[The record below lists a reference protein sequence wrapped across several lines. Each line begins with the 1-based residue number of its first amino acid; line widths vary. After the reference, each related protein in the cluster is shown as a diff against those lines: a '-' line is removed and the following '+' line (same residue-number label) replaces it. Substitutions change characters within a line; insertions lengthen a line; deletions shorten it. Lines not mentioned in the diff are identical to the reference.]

1 MASQTDLS
9 KRMLLIFYKIYTS
22 AVRKKVSAVPSQVL
36 LHFVN
41 NHISTPISERTL
53 QRDIKGIMGI
63 LPIQICYNSKKG
75 GYTLIEER
83 VKHSKSGDSDSKL
96 EMKLPESEIA
106 RLRER
111 LSLFKLYDPLK
122 NDYSDIPD
130 LPGNYIFLLRNDSTF
145 PPTPEAPVFSHID
158 INEESL
164 RVLYTG
170 ISTKARLRKRIYT
183 RHLGNNSG
191 KSTLRKSLGRLF
203 GFRLVPRDKN
213 KPNDGYKK
221 FCKEDEEKLTE
232 WMKRNLVVLYN
243 DRTDNYE
250 VLQDLLITYLNPPL
264 NIKDNHN
271 PINLEF
277 RKKLKRLRTGKL
289 NSDSEAHIIN
299 NDSYES

>member
-1 MASQTDLS
+1 MARQTDLS

-22 AVRKKVSAVPSQVL
+22 AIHRNKSAVPSQEL

-63 LPIQICYNSKKG
+63 LPIQIGYNSKRG
-75 GYTLIEER
+75 GYTLLEEK
-83 VKHSKSGDSDSKL
+83 VKHGKSGDSDSKL
-96 EMKLPESEIA
+96 EKKLQESEIA
-106 RLRER
+106 RLKER
-111 LSLFKLYDPLK
+111 LPLFKLYDPLK
-122 NDYSDIPD
+122 NHYSDIPD

-145 PPTPEAPVFSHID
+145 PPTPEVPVFSHINV
-158 INEESL
+158 NEEPL

-203 GFRLVPRDKN
+203 GFNLVPRDKN

-221 FCKEDEEKLTE
+221 FCEEDEEKLTN
-232 WMKRNLVVLYN
+232 WMKRSLIVLYDDSVN
-243 DRTDNYE
+243 NYE
-250 VLQDLLITYLNPPL
+250 TLQNQLIVYLNPPL

-271 PINLEF
+271 PINLKF
-277 RKKLKRLRTGKL
+277 RKSLKRLRTGKL
-289 NSDSEAHIIN
+289 DPDSEPHIIN
-299 NDSYES
+299 NDSCES

>member
-9 KRMLLIFYKIYTS
+9 KRMLLIFYKIYIS
-22 AVRKKVSAVPSQVL
+22 AVREKVSAVPSQVL

-75 GYTLIEER
+75 GYTLLEER
-83 VKHSKSGDSDSKL
+83 VKHGKSGNSDSRL

-145 PPTPEAPVFSHID
+145 PPTQEIPVFSHINV
-158 INEESL
+158 NEESL

-221 FCKEDEEKLTE
+221 FCKEDEEKLTD
-232 WMKRNLVVLYN
+232 WMKRNLVVLYD
-243 DRTDNYE
+243 DRADNYE
-250 VLQDLLITYLNPPL
+250 MLQNQLITYLNPPL

-289 NSDSEAHIIN
+289 NPDSEANIIN
-299 NDSYES
+299 NDSYGS

>member
-22 AVRKKVSAVPSQVL
+22 AVREKESAIPSQVL

-53 QRDIKGIMGI
+53 QRDIKGIMNI
-63 LPIQICYNSKKG
+63 LPIQIDYNSKRG
-75 GYTLIEER
+75 GYTLLEEGL
-83 VKHSKSGDSDSKL
+83 KHGRSEDSNSKFKKKL
-96 EMKLPESEIA
+96 QESEIA
-106 RLRER
+106 RLKER
-111 LSLFKLYDPLK
+111 LPLFKLYDPLR
-122 NDYSDIPD
+122 NHYSDIPD
-130 LPGNYIFLLRNDSTF
+130 LPGNYLFLLRNDSSL
-145 PPTPEAPVFSHID
+145 PPTPEVPVFSHINV
-158 INEESL
+158 NEESL

-221 FCKEDEEKLTE
+221 FCKEDEEKLTD
-232 WMKRNLVVLYN
+232 WMKRNLVVLYD
-243 DRTDNYE
+243 DRADNYE
-250 VLQDLLITYLNPPL
+250 MLQNQLITYLNPPL

-289 NSDSEAHIIN
+289 NPDSEANIIN
-299 NDSYES
+299 NDSYGS

>member
-9 KRMLLIFYKIYTS
+9 KRMLLIFYKIYIS
-22 AVRKKVSAVPSQVL
+22 AVREKVSAVPSQVL

-75 GYTLIEER
+75 GYTLLEER
-83 VKHSKSGDSDSKL
+83 VKHGKSRNSDSRL

-145 PPTPEAPVFSHID
+145 PPTQEIPVFSHINV
-158 INEESL
+158 NEESL

-221 FCKEDEEKLTE
+221 FCKEDEEKLTD
-232 WMKRNLVVLYN
+232 WMKRNLVVLYD
-243 DRTDNYE
+243 DRADNYE
-250 VLQDLLITYLNPPL
+250 MLQNQLITYLNPPL

-289 NSDSEAHIIN
+289 NPDSEANIIN
-299 NDSYES
+299 NDSYGS